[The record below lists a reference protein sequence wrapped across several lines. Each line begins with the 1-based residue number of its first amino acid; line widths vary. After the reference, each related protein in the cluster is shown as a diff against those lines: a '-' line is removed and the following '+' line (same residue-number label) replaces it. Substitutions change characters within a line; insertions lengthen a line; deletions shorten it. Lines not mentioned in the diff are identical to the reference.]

1 MSEDEVKNEAE
12 QLEEFKEN
20 FREGLITSLEFAAEF
35 TPDAPIPPDPLS
47 MGFDER
53 TLEEISRNELAV
65 VQEVLYQELG
75 LEPAIENFKVREYV
89 ASPSEGATVPG
100 EVEVYVYKTNR
111 EGIFLQELLFKD
123 GQKRWMF
130 GPDVNID
137 EV

>member
-1 MSEDEVKNEAE
+1 MPEDEVKNEAE

-20 FREGLITSLEFAAEF
+20 FRAGLVETLDFFLEL

-53 TLEEISRNELAV
+53 TLEELNRSELAV

-89 ASPSEGATVPG
+89 APPSEGDTVPG
-100 EVEVYVYKTNR
+100 EVEVSVYKTNR
-111 EGIFLQELLFKD
+111 EGVFLQELFFKD
-123 GQKRWMF
+123 GQKRWVF